1 MVHAALLEHREQ
13 QPLSRFSHPAPPP
26 TTGTLLLAAGDD
38 GRLRLFNAPC
48 VVEDAPSRDALGHC
62 SHLACARFLSGDRTI
77 VSAGGADRSL
87 MLWDAVAAPQDDFW
101 QRGPQAA
108 PPGGAP
114 WRPQGR
120 GRAVEPRAAGAPW

>member
-1 MVHAALLEHREQ
+1 M
-13 QPLSRFSHPAPPP
+13 
-26 TTGTLLLAAGDD
+26 
-38 GRLRLFNAPC
+38 
-48 VVEDAPSRDALGHC
+48 VEDAPSRDALGHC